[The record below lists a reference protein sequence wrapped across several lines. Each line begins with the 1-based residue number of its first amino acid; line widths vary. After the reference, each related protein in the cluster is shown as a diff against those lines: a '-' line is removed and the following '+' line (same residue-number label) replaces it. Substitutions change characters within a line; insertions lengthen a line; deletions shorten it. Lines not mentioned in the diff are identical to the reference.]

1 MRHKL
6 KKKTRKR
13 LKRLARTMGRVGGAI
28 AVEMVTEMI
37 ATFAER
43 SSELTVRIERHRAER
58 AAAPRPRSENGARE
72 RDHGLPRTADD
83 HA

>member
-1 MRHKL
+1 MGHKL

-43 SSELTVRIERHRAER
+43 SIDITERIERRRAKREE
-58 AAAPRPRSENGARE
+58 APRPRTENGARE
-72 RDHGLPRTADD
+72 RDHALPRTADD
-83 HA
+83 HG